1 MSTTTPNDRYPS
13 ARYPGP
19 RVSTRGRRWGFTV
32 LGIIAG
38 IVLAFVLIQNNTRPI
53 ESEVVAFEITDDN
66 TIEIQ
71 LKVTRNDPSQDAV
84 CVIRARS
91 KDGSESGRREVLI
104 PASETAS
111 VIVTSTVT
119 TTQRPGMGDTYGCST
134 DAPAYLR
141 AP

>member
-1 MSTTTPNDRYPS
+1 MSTTTPKDRYPS

-19 RVSTRGRRWGFTV
+19 RVSMRGRRWGFTV
-32 LGIIAG
+32 LGVIAG
-38 IVLAFVLIQNNTRPI
+38 IVLAVVLFQNTSRPI
-53 ESEVVAFEITDDN
+53 ESEVIAFEIIDDS

-71 LKVTRNDPSQDAV
+71 LKVTRDDPTQDAV

-91 KDGSESGRREVLI
+91 KDGSESGRREVFI
-104 PASETAS
+104 PATDSPS

-119 TTQRPGMGDTYGCST
+119 TSQRAGMGDTYGCST
-134 DAPAYLR
+134 EVPDYLR